1 MSGQEGS
8 LTLLALAVAAALAVL
23 LLRLVPRRL
32 SRPLRE
38 SDRRYR
44 ELVAQ
49 SFGLICSH
57 DAQGVLLMVNPAAAE
72 RLGYR
77 PEELV
82 GRNLSEVLAPVARG
96 RFAEYLALLR
106 TGQPAEGLMRVVTR
120 AGEERVWLYRN
131 HLIEGTDEG
140 PHVLGHAM
148 DITERLREETV
159 LRQHAAELG
168 RVNAVLKAE
177 IDQRSRAEQE
187 RERFFDMS
195 LEMFCIADY
204 DGHFLELNA
213 AWERTLGWKV
223 EELKARSIYDLVH
236 PEDRQAMVAES
247 QRLRLGGNSLDF
259 EVRYLTTD
267 GSYRLLSWR
276 ASTAPERGRIYAVA
290 RDVEQQKRIER
301 MKSDFVSMVSHE
313 LRTPMTSIRGS
324 LGLIAGGVA
333 GPIPE
338 RARTLVEIAA
348 KNCERLVRLI
358 NDILDV
364 EKIESGQMGFRF
376 LPVEVAPLVEQ
387 AVEANRAFAAEY
399 EVELRLAAG
408 APPGRVWADH
418 DRILQVMTNLISNA
432 TKFTPRGG
440 VVDVAAAGMPGGF
453 RISVTDRGK
462 GISPEFQ
469 PRIFEKFAQSDT
481 SSSRHMGGTG
491 LGLSISKAIVE
502 RHRGRIGFT
511 SEPWAETT
519 FFFELPEWGAAG
531 VVERPEA

>member
-1 MSGQEGS
+1 MNGREAS
-8 LTLLALAVAAALAVL
+8 LALLAVAVAAGVVL
-23 LLRLVPRRL
+23 LLVRYFVRRL

-38 SDRRYR
+38 SERRFR

-57 DAQGVLLMVNPAAAE
+57 DAQGVLRMVNPAAAQ

-82 GRNLSEVLAPVARG
+82 GRSLADFLAPVG
-96 RFAEYLALLR
+96 RERFQDYLASLR
-106 TGQPAEGLMRVVTR
+106 AGQPVEGLMRVVTR
-120 AGEERVWLYRN
+120 SGEERVWFYRN
-131 HLIEGTDEG
+131 HLLEGTDEG
-140 PHVLGHAM
+140 PHVLGHAL

-159 LRQHAAELG
+159 LRHHAAELG
-168 RVNAVLKAE
+168 RVNAALKAE
-177 IDQRSRAEQE
+177 IEQRSRAEQE

-195 LEMFCIADY
+195 LEMLCIADY
-204 DGHFLELNA
+204 DGHFLELNP
-213 AWERTLGWKV
+213 AWERTLGWTV
-223 EELKARSIYDLVH
+223 EELKERAIGEFVH
-236 PEDRQAMVAES
+236 PDDRDATAAES
-247 QRLRLGGNSLDF
+247 QRLRLGGNSVDF
-259 EVRYLTTD
+259 ENRYRTRD
-267 GSYRLLSWR
+267 GSYRWLSWR
-276 ASTAPERGRIYAVA
+276 ASTAPERRRIYAVA
-290 RDVEQQKRIER
+290 RDVEEQKRMDR

-338 RARTLVEIAA
+338 RVRTLIEIAA

-376 LPVEVAPLVEQ
+376 LPVEATALAEQ
-387 AVEANRAFAAEY
+387 AVEANRAFAREY
-399 EVELRLAAG
+399 EVDLCLAGG
-408 APPGRVWADH
+408 APAGKVWADP

-432 TKFTPRGG
+432 AKFSPRGG
-440 VVDVAAAGMPGGF
+440 VVNVAVEAAVAGEPGGF
-453 RISVTDRGK
+453 RFSVTDHGK

-469 PRIFEKFAQSDT
+469 PRVFEKFAQSDT
-481 SSSRHMGGTG
+481 SSRHMGGTG

-502 RHRGRIGFT
+502 RHGGRIGFA
-511 SEPWAETT
+511 SEPGVETT
-519 FFFELPEWGAAG
+519 FFFDLPAWGADSA
-531 VVERPEA
+531 

>member
-1 MSGQEGS
+1 MSGPAGS
-8 LTLLALAVAAALAVL
+8 LTLAALAVAAALTLLLIRLVL
-23 LLRLVPRRL
+23 LRL

-82 GRNLSEVLAPVARG
+82 GRNLSEVLAPVARAK
-96 RFAEYLALLR
+96 FPEYLARLR
-106 TGQPAEGLMRVVTR
+106 AGQPAEGLMNVLTR
-120 AGEERVWLYRN
+120 AGEERIWFYRN
-131 HLIEGTDEG
+131 HLIEGTEEG

-148 DITERLREETV
+148 DITERLREEKV

-168 RVNAVLKAE
+168 RVNAALKAE
-177 IDQRSRAEQE
+177 IEQRAQAEQE

-195 LEMFCIADY
+195 LEMLCIADFE
-204 DGHFLELNA
+204 GRFLELNA
-213 AWERTLGWKV
+213 AWERTLGWTV
-223 EELKARSIYDLVH
+223 EELKAMPPHALAH
-236 PEDRQAMVAES
+236 PEDRRATAAES

-259 EVRYLTTD
+259 ENRYRTKD
-267 GSYRLLSWR
+267 GSYRWLSWR

-290 RDVEQQKRIER
+290 RDIEEQRRIVR

-313 LRTPMTSIRGS
+313 LRTPLTSIRGS

-376 LPVEVAPLVEQ
+376 LPVEAVTLAEQ
-387 AVEANRAFAAEY
+387 AVEANRSYAQEY

-408 APPGRVWADH
+408 APRGRVWADH

-432 TKFTPRGG
+432 TKFSPRGG
-440 VVDVAAAGMPGGF
+440 VVDVAVAELAGGF
-453 RISVTDRGK
+453 RFSVTDRGK

-469 PRIFEKFAQSDT
+469 ARIFEKFAQSDT

-511 SEPWAETT
+511 SEPWVETT

-531 VVERPEA
+531 GVGEPEG